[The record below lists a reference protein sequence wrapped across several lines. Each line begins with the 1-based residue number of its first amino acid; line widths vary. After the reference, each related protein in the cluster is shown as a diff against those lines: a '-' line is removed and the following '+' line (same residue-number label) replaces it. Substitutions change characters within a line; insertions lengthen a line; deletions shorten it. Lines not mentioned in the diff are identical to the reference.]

1 METKHEV
8 KMIEVDF
15 LCPKCEKGNL
25 RPNGNVSWLSDP
37 PQFPHK
43 CNSCDYEQTFTVKYP
58 TLSYVI
64 V

>member
-25 RPNGNVSWLSDP
+25 RPNGNVS
-37 PQFPHK
+37 
-43 CNSCDYEQTFTVKYP
+43 
-58 TLSYVI
+58 
-64 V
+64 